1 MKDNSGVYKFT
12 SPSGKVYIGQS
23 SNFNRRKTEHKYA
36 SKNKINKLYSSFN
49 KYGMDNHKFEILF
62 LSNDAYEKNR
72 MEQFYINFYN
82 TIESG
87 LNLVDVSKGI
97 RSFTG
102 KKHTEEEVKR
112 IKERMKGFK
121 PIKAIEKISKKV
133 YCEITNKTYNSLT
146 SCAKD
151 LGLSQ
156 SYVTG
161 IVGGKYNNKYG
172 LKLA

>member
-1 MKDNSGVYKFT
+1 MKSSSGVYKFT
-12 SPSGKVYIGQS
+12 SPSGKIYIGQT
-23 SNFNRRKTEHKYA
+23 SNFNRRKTEHRYA

-62 LSNDAYEKNR
+62 LSNDVYEKNK

-82 TIESG
+82 SVELG
-87 LNLVDVSKGI
+87 LNLVDVENNI

-102 KKHTEEEVKR
+102 KKHTKEEVER
-112 IKERMKGFK
+112 IKERMRGFK
-121 PIKAIEKISKKV
+121 PIKAIEKRRKKV
-133 YCEITNKTYNSLT
+133 YCELTNKTYNSFT

-156 SYVTG
+156 PYVTG
-161 IVGGKYNNKYG
+161 IISGKYNNKYG
-172 LKLA
+172 LKLT

>member
-1 MKDNSGVYKFT
+1 MENNSGVYKFT

-23 SNFNRRKTEHKYA
+23 SNFNRRKSEHKYA
-36 SKNKINKLYSSFN
+36 SKNTINKLYSSFQ

-62 LSNDAYEKNR
+62 LSNDDYEKNR

-82 TIESG
+82 SIKSG
-87 LNLVDVSKGI
+87 LNLIDVTGGI

-121 PIKAIEKISKKV
+121 PIKAIEKRSKKV
-133 YCEITNKTYNSLT
+133 YCEINNKTYNSFT

-156 SYVTG
+156 PYITG
-161 IVGGKYNNKYG
+161 VISGKYNNKYG
-172 LKLA
+172 LKIA